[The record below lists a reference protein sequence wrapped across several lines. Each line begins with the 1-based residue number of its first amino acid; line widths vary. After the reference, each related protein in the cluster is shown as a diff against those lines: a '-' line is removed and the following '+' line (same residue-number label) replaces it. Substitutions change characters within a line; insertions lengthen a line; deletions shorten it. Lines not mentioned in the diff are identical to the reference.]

1 MSQRFDKHVGLRIV
15 ENAGGTS
22 LLTLPIEAPH
32 FNFQGVVHGGALFTL
47 ADTGMG
53 AALYPTLAPGEGCAT
68 IEIKINYF
76 RAVRGGEVVC
86 RSQVVH
92 RGRTTAAIESTLS
105 VGDTVVGKAT
115 GTFAITQARAA
126 SPRVPD
132 PAAGEWAG

>member
-1 MSQRFDKHVGLRIV
+1 MPLHFVKHVGLRIV
-15 ENAGGTS
+15 RHAEGES
-22 LLTLPIEAPH
+22 LLTLPIETQH
-32 FNFQGVVHGGALFTL
+32 FNSQGVVHGGALFTL

-53 AALYPTLAPGEGCAT
+53 AALYPTLAPGEACAT

-126 SPRVPD
+126 SPLVPD
-132 PAAGEWAG
+132 ASSGEAAI